1 MAIDQSPLGNH
12 IQEMMQE
19 IEQDPDIPDGAH
31 INRIITIV
39 EIEAPGDTPEEAEAM
54 IRMRSNA
61 RPYVAIGFLEVA
73 KALQLKMMT
82 G

>member
-12 IQEMMQE
+12 VQEMMQE
-19 IEQDPDIPDGAH
+19 IENDEEIPEDAQVA
-31 INRIITIV
+31 RIITIV
-39 EIEAPGDTPEEAEAM
+39 EVVGEGYAN
-54 IRMRSNA
+54 IRMRTNA

-73 KALQLKMMT
+73 QELQKKMML

>member
-12 IQEMMQE
+12 VQEMMHE
-19 IEQDPDIPDGAH
+19 IENDDEIPENAQ
-31 INRIITIV
+31 IARIITIV
-39 EIEAPGDTPEEAEAM
+39 EVVGEDYAN
-54 IRMRSNA
+54 IRMRTNA

-73 KALQLKMMT
+73 QELQKKMML